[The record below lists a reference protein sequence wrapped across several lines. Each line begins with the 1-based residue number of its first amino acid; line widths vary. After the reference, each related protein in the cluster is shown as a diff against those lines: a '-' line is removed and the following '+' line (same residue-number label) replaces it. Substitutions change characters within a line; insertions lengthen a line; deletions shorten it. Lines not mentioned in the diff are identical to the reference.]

1 MTDDIVEEGGNREV
15 LIGCVCGGIGVVL
28 GGAVGYLVTK
38 KKLEAKYIALAEEEI
53 REMREHFHEAKK
65 IAQVPKPDLEELVT
79 DLGYKPP
86 KVSDLGYK
94 PPKVSD
100 IEIGELAVVD
110 VVEVSDPIAT
120 NQEEREINVFD
131 DTPTEIAWEWAEELR
146 NRSEARPYILHED
159 EFVQNERE
167 YEQTTFTYYEGD
179 DVLCDE
185 RDTIVDDREEL
196 VSSELLEKFGHGS
209 GNKDTLFVR
218 NPVREL
224 DMEITRS
231 SGTFA
236 QEVHGLGDDE
246 LQHSSRM
253 PRRHR
258 GYDDD
263 EGR

>member
-79 DLGYKPP
+79 DLGYKPA
-86 KVSDLGYK
+86 V
-94 PPKVSD
+94 
-100 IEIGELAVVD
+100 IENPVTGEVMPAEKITLVPATAETIADAV
-110 VVEVSDPIAT
+110 
-120 NQEEREINVFD
+120 REINVFE

-159 EFVQNERE
+159 EFLQNERE
-167 YEQTTFTYYEGD
+167 YEQTIFTYYEGD

-209 GNKDTLFVR
+209 GDKDTLFVR

-246 LQHSSRM
+246 LQHSARM